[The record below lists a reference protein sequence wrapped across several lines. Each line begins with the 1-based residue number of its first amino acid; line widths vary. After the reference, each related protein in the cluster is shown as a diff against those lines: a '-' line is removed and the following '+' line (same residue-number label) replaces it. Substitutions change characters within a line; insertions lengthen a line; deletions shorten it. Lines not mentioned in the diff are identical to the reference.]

1 MRVLADAACACV
13 RTYERARA
21 RAAELAERARARVRA
36 CMRVRVLADARAR
49 VHPSARARALARCI
63 EFAVPSAGSCES
75 RSGRRVQ
82 RKSGSVHPF
91 CPCGQSCARLREY
104 AHGSLVFNRS
114 AKNVAML
121 HFRILLC
128 RVRYKGQEEIWR
140 LGRRALPAYNLRITN
155 CEGIASSTFPT

>member
-1 MRVLADAACACV
+1 MCACL
-13 RTYERARA
+13 R
-21 RAAELAERARARVRA
+21 
-36 CMRVRVLADARAR
+36 M
-49 VHPSARARALARCI
+49 RARALAR
-63 EFAVPSAGSCES
+63 S
-75 RSGRRVQ
+75 RAASSLQFPAREVASLVREG
-82 RKSGSVHPF
+82 GSVHPF

-155 CEGIASSTFPT
+155 CEGIASSTFPTQSPKVIWAKRKSSGSTNKMIAIVTPPPKKA